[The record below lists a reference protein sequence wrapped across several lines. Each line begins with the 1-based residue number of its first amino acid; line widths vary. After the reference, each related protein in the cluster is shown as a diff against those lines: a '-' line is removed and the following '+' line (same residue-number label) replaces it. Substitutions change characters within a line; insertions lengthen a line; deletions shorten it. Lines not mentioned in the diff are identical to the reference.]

1 MQTVSRFESNLLRLL
16 HYFLGREPAER
27 ALPLLED
34 RRPGP
39 PCLSRA
45 AVRLVQDALGKG
57 CVHQLARRGGW
68 RQDRFL
74 RGDRVAEGRLWERS
88 PPAELGLTFSQNAMA
103 FLVWITAHQPGD
115 DGLPPGE
122 WTVGDLLM
130 LHFVHEGLRDS
141 APSLGAPDLRLRPPF
156 VSHGLC
162 RLAFPEDFGNA
173 PAEASP
179 DFDPWIASAGACVL
193 EALQPFLAER
203 WFQTEAGKGTIT
215 DGRKMREL
223 GAAQERVLTPFL
235 NAVERAG
242 RLDLAG
248 FLLAAA
254 ARLLGPGA
262 DASLWIGAL
271 EISGVRLADR
281 TAAYDAALAFVR
293 QVERLQTWDRRART
307 VGYLDEGYAAAQL
320 WKADWERFE
329 GDALADRARSIIR
342 NLDPLRRT

>member
-27 ALPLLED
+27 ALPLVEE
-34 RRPGP
+34 RRPTP
-39 PCLSRA
+39 SCLSRA
-45 AVRLVQDALGKG
+45 AVRLVQDALAKG

-68 RQDRFL
+68 QRERFL
-74 RGDRVAEGRLWERS
+74 RGDRVAEGRLWERT
-88 PPAELGLTFSQNAMA
+88 PPAELGLTFSQNALA
-103 FLVWITAHQPGD
+103 FLLWITAHRPGD
-115 DGLPPGE
+115 DGPPPGE

-130 LHFVHEGLRDS
+130 LYFVHEGLRDS

-156 VSHGLC
+156 VTHGLC

-173 PAEASP
+173 SAEPAP
-179 DFDPWIASAGACVL
+179 DFDPWTSGPGACVL
-193 EALQPFLAER
+193 EAFQPFLADR
-203 WFQTEAGKGTIT
+203 WFQTESSKGAIA

-235 NAVERAG
+235 DAVERAG
-242 RLDLAG
+242 RLDLAR

-262 DASLWIGAL
+262 DASLWAGAL
-271 EISGVRLADR
+271 ETRGIRLADR
-281 TAAYDAALAFVR
+281 TAACDAALAFVR
-293 QVERLQTWDRRART
+293 QVERLQSWDRRART

-320 WKADWERFE
+320 WKADWERID
-329 GDALADRARSIIR
+329 GDALVERARAIIR
-342 NLDPLRRT
+342 QLDPLRGT